1 MLRASI
7 PTRFQLAWAKNA
19 GGPYIRNVP
28 VASQIG
34 IQDGAAS
41 FNDGFVPDNMTPLA
55 GGGVPP
61 FGQDIN
67 GVLNVTTSWDQWYQA
82 VAPISFDTTFSTAI
96 GGYPQGSLL
105 DSILVTGRQWAS
117 LVDNN
122 TTDPDDPLTSTNW
135 RAVGI
140 PPGMP
145 MPFLTST
152 LPADFV
158 PMNALTIGNAG
169 SNATAL
175 ANAAAIFLY
184 AFVWLNF
191 SNTQCPILTSGGGA
205 STRGANPYA
214 DFAALKQL
222 TMPSA
227 KGFSLVGADTM
238 GGAASNNL
246 LGVPVTIGNRT
257 TPGSILGETFHTLTI
272 TETVVHSHVNA
283 LVDPTH
289 SHPNTLSD
297 PTHTHTTGTGAAFGG
312 GPAGITTGGVAAAL
326 TNSVSGTGASS
337 TGVTINNAGA
347 ATGLTI
353 SNANNGGGASHNTV
367 QLGMIVFWGM
377 KL

>member
-105 DSILVTGRQWAS
+105 DSTLVTGRQWAS

-227 KGFSLVGADTM
+227 KGFGFIGADTM

-257 TPGSILGETFHTLTI
+257 TPGSILGETFHVLTVAELALHNHGITDPSHTHANTLNDPS
-272 TETVVHSHVNA
+272 HSHVIS
-283 LVDPTH
+283 P
-289 SHPNTLSD
+289 
-297 PTHTHTTGTGAAFGG
+297 AAASFGG

-326 TNSVSGTGASS
+326 TSSVSATQTAS
-337 TGVTINNAGA
+337 TGVTISNVSSSTGISTNNNG
-347 ATGLTI
+347 
-353 SNANNGGGASHNTV
+353 ANNGHNSV
-367 QLGMIVFWGM
+367 QLSMIVYWGL